1 LAFGGFGGGCAIAGG
16 FLLCGLATAERLPQS
31 TRDRRFYCRGCGF
44 DEFALFAQPG
54 ENFFAGNT
62 EFLGQLVYAG
72 LACHYIS
79 CL

>member
-1 LAFGGFGGGCAIAGG
+1 
-16 FLLCGLATAERLPQS
+16 LLRGGLAAAVGLTQS
-31 TRDRRFYCRGCGF
+31 TRHGRFYRRRRGF

-54 ENFFAGNT
+54 ENFLTGYT